1 MNDSYKD
8 FISPTKWKI
17 YYNTTYHI
25 KDIYYCLWETIRRVI
40 KDSMTKK
47 LYGERNS
54 EISLVQQKKKDYKTK
69 NKNNVIINCLVTR
82 KYFNT
87 GSS

>member
-1 MNDSYKD
+1 M
-8 FISPTKWKI
+8 
-17 YYNTTYHI
+17 
-25 KDIYYCLWETIRRVI
+25 
-40 KDSMTKK
+40 KDSVTKK

-54 EISLVQQKKKDYKTK
+54 EINFVQQKEERDYGTK